1 MKSGFTLI
9 EMLIVVLIIGIL
21 AAIVL
26 PQYRLAVI
34 KSKYS
39 TIKIMTQELVSAGER
54 YYLATGNRPSKFS
67 DLDISFNNVTGIDTS
82 AITFPNGNTCSMW
95 GGQYTYT
102 PTIQQCIACRTHIS
116 GILFAFYKYFSWQK
130 KADALYVY
138 STDANDVFNKFCKQE
153 TGDNTGS
160 TGSGYRAYNYK

>member
-39 TIKIMTQELVSAGER
+39 TIKTMTQELVSAGER

-95 GGQYTYT
+95 GGQYTLST
-102 PTIQQCIACRTHIS
+102 QQCIACRTYIS
-116 GILFAFYKYFSWQK
+116 GILFAFYKYFSWK
-130 KADALYVY
+130 KASDAILVY

-153 TGDNTGS
+153 TGNNAGTVGS
-160 TGSGYRAYNYK
+160 SYRAYNYK